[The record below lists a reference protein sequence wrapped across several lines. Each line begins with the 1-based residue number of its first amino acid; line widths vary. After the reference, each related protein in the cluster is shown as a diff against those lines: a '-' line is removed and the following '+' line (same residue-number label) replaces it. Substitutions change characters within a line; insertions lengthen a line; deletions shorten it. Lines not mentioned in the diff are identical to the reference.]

1 LKDAL
6 TMPTPAKP
14 HSPAALDRLAR
25 RRVRAKL
32 GWWSHA
38 TIYLLVN
45 LGLLAL
51 SWYQGRHWAVF
62 PALGWGLGLALHG
75 LAVFWMQP
83 GSTGMERLV
92 ALERA
97 RLQAQ
102 HPQG

>member
-1 LKDAL
+1 
-6 TMPTPAKP
+6 MPTPATP

-25 RRVRAKL
+25 RRVSAKL